1 MTTEHTH
8 TEKAIEKLR
17 IGDRRDSLTLV
28 TTILHKP
35 SSCWVLTVNDPY
47 SSLFLSPLA
56 PLFLQK
62 LITFKF
68 SCV

>member
-47 SSLFLSPLA
+47 SS
-56 PLFLQK
+56 
-62 LITFKF
+62 
-68 SCV
+68 